1 MKLEFQMNNIV
12 IIAKREAKAYFSTPL
27 AYIFISIFCGL
38 TAAFT
43 FYLGAFIERGQA
55 DLAPFFESHPWL
67 LVLLVPSI
75 SMRLWAEER
84 KTGSIELLMT
94 LPITSLEAVIGKFIA
109 AWLMIAVALILTFP
123 IWVTINILGNPDNGV
138 VISSYLGSW
147 LLAGQFLAIGSALS
161 AMTKNQVIAFV
172 LSTAACFV
180 FVMSGLETVTQA
192 LEGWMPSYILLAVDT
207 MSSLDYFE
215 EFTKGIIDARAI
227 VFYITTIVFWL
238 FINVVVINLKK
249 AK

>member
-1 MKLEFQMNNIV
+1 MLGNIY
-12 IIAKREAKAYFSTPL
+12 IILKRETKGYFSTPL

-43 FYLGAFIERGQA
+43 FYLGAFLEKGKQTSSRF
-55 DLAPFFESHPWL
+55 LSHPWL

-94 LPITSLEAVIGKFIA
+94 LPITTFEAVLGKYLA
-109 AWLMIAVALILTFP
+109 AWFMIAIALVLTFP
-123 IWVTINILGNPDNGV
+123 IWLTVNILGSPDNGV
-138 VISSYLGSW
+138 ILASYFGSW

-172 LSTAACFV
+172 ISTAACFL
-180 FVMSGLETVTQA
+180 FVMSGVEAVTKA
-192 LEGWMPSYILLAVDT
+192 IEGFVPEYILSIFSS
-207 MSSLDYFE
+207 MSSLDHFY
-215 EFTKGIIDARAI
+215 EFVKGVIDLRSLMFYGSSII
-227 VFYITTIVFWL
+227 FWL
-238 FINVVVINLKK
+238 FINIIIINIKK
-249 AK
+249 AA

>member
-1 MKLEFQMNNIV
+1 MLGNIY
-12 IIAKREAKAYFSTPL
+12 IILKRETKGYFSTPL

-43 FYLGAFIERGQA
+43 FYLGAFLERGQA
-55 DLAPFFESHPWL
+55 DLFPFFESHPWL

-94 LPITSLEAVIGKFIA
+94 LPITTFEAVLGKYLA
-109 AWLMIAVALILTFP
+109 AWFMIAIALVLTFP
-123 IWVTINILGNPDNGV
+123 MWLTVNILGSPDNGV
-138 VISSYLGSW
+138 ILASYFGSW

-172 LSTAACFV
+172 ISTAACFL
-180 FVMSGLETVTQA
+180 FVMSGVEAVTKA
-192 LEGWMPSYILLAVDT
+192 IEGFVPEYILAIFSS
-207 MSSLDYFE
+207 MSSLDHFY
-215 EFTKGIIDARAI
+215 EFIKGVIDLRSLMFYGSSII
-227 VFYITTIVFWL
+227 FWL
-238 FINVVVINLKK
+238 FINIIIINIKK
-249 AK
+249 AA

>member
-1 MKLEFQMNNIV
+1 MLGNIY
-12 IIAKREAKAYFSTPL
+12 IILKRETKGYFSTPL

-43 FYLGAFIERGQA
+43 FYLGAFLERGQA
-55 DLAPFFESHPWL
+55 DLFPFFESHPWL

-94 LPITSLEAVIGKFIA
+94 LPITTFEAVLGKYLA
-109 AWLMIAVALILTFP
+109 AWFMIAIALVLTFP
-123 IWVTINILGNPDNGV
+123 MWLTVNILGSPDNGV
-138 VISSYLGSW
+138 VLSSYLGSW

-172 LSTAACFV
+172 ISTAACFL
-180 FVMSGLETVTQA
+180 FVMSGVEAVTKA
-192 LEGWMPSYILLAVDT
+192 VEGFVPEYILSIFSS
-207 MSSLDYFE
+207 MSSLDHFY
-215 EFTKGIIDARAI
+215 EFVKGVIDLRSLMFYGSSII
-227 VFYITTIVFWL
+227 FWL
-238 FINVVVINLKK
+238 FINIIIINIKK
-249 AK
+249 AA